1 MLRSWGWILSSGNT
15 DLYNLQLGWG
25 LGLENDA
32 QLGLDSSLWQHWP
45 LQSAA
50 WLRVWYGKC
59 CAAGAGFFALAI
71 LTSTICSLAE
81 SLVWKCC
88 LAWARFF
95 AMAVV
100 ILTFTI
106 FSLAEDLVW
115 KMLRSL
121 SWILGSGNT
130 DLQLGWGFCKGNAA
144 QLGLDSSLWPQNYKW
159 KNRKL
164 RCIYIVFI
172 SK

>member
-1 MLRSWGWILSSGNT
+1 MMRSWGWIHHSGNT

-25 LGLENDA
+25 FGMENAA
-32 QLGLDSSLWQHWP
+32 QLGLDSSLWQYWP

-50 WLRVWYGKC
+50 WLRVWYG
-59 CAAGAGFFALAI
+59 
-71 LTSTICSLAE
+71 
-81 SLVWKCC
+81 KCC

-144 QLGLDSSLWPQNYKW
+144 QLGLDSLLWPQNYKW